1 MDALSEALLAVRTTG
16 AIFIR
21 VECIA
26 PWGFAVPDVCKTADL
41 LAPGTGRIVNYHL
54 VTEGRALV
62 RLEGKEAFWAEAGDI
77 VILPYGDAHTVSNGR
92 PSRYVDSAVAPG
104 QLFTARPG
112 TIRLGGGEGETTR
125 IICGFI
131 GCQRSADRLFLSG
144 LPHSIRIKL
153 GGEPSDSW
161 LTRTIEHLVREAE
174 ADQPG
179 ASILLSRAAESIF
192 VDALRRF
199 MRGLSPEH
207 TGWLAAARDTV
218 VGAALATLQRAPAR
232 SWTIEQ
238 LAREVGSSPSALNKR
253 FLHFLGERP
262 ASYLRHW
269 RLHLAAD
276 KLGSTRDTVLQIA
289 ADVGYDSEA
298 AFNRAFKAEFGV
310 PPARYRKQI
319 TMRSRSS
326 NDPAKT
332 VTRP

>member
-16 AIFIR
+16 AIFIK

-26 PWGFAVPDVCKTADL
+26 PWGFAVPDVYQTADL

-161 LTRTIEHLVREAE
+161 LTRTIEHLVCEAE

-218 VGAALATLQRAPAR
+218 VGAALATLHRAPAR
-232 SWTIEQ
+232 SWTIQQ
-238 LAREVGSSPSALNKR
+238 LAREAGSSPSALNIGRKAGKLSEALAPPPRCRQTRQHARYGSADRRRCRLR
-253 FLHFLGERP
+253 FGSSLQPRLQGRIWST
-262 ASYLRHW
+262 ASTIPETNHY
-269 RLHLAAD
+269 A
-276 KLGSTRDTVLQIA
+276 LQII
-289 ADVGYDSEA
+289 
-298 AFNRAFKAEFGV
+298 
-310 PPARYRKQI
+310 Q
-319 TMRSRSS
+319 
-326 NDPAKT
+326 
-332 VTRP
+332 